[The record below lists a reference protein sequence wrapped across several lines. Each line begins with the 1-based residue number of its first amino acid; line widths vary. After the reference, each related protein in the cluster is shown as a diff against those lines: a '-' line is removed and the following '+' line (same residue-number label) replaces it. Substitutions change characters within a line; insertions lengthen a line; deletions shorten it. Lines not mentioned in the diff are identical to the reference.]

1 MKGYTL
7 KAHEEENTRIMVV
20 KIYDISGGK
29 CPECPD
35 ERELI
40 AEVDRIVEGPENKGT
55 FYEWEEANEE
65 LGRRTVKEVL
75 NKLANG
81 APYYLRGAENIFY
94 DYHTL
99 IDIDGGFKTIGI
111 TAAIRYTYTTPDKA
125 VRDKDGW
132 YVTGKDRDYYDIDGD
147 FYCTVPVWGYEARVF
162 RLGDLRNQARPEPVW
177 KGEMEGRTM
186 TEAARELYRRAR
198 MEAYITSRYRINKER
213 TDARDADAV
222 GQIRGDY
229 DDSGIV
235 WTAEITDARGRG
247 YELRIWRSDKP
258 VKTVL
263 IRHDRTTSEEKKM
276 LEGRKNKIR
285 MRNNKIRDAI
295 TSGLAKWAK
304 DISGNYLKVS
314 PLPEWIEW
322 YKGPGEERPIVLAD
336 NLIIPPDD
344 DGPDG
349 GGPDDGRPEPEA
361 EADDSNSPDGVN
373 DSPDEPGAEP
383 DIDAGSVYE
392 ARAELGARTGM
403 PAWYDAIA

>member
-1 MKGYTL
+1 MRGYTL
-7 KAHEEENTRIMVV
+7 KAHEEENTRVMVV
-20 KIYDISGGK
+20 KIYDISGK

-35 ERELI
+35 EREPI

-55 FYEWEEANEE
+55 FYELEEANEE

-81 APYYLRGAENIFY
+81 APYYLRGSENIFY

-99 IDIDGGFKTIGI
+99 IDIGGGFKTIGI

-125 VRDKDGW
+125 VEDKDGW

-198 MEAYITSRYRINKER
+198 MELYISSRYRISKER

-229 DDSGIV
+229 DDSGNV

-247 YELRIWRSDKP
+247 YELRIFRSDKP

-276 LEGRKNKIR
+276 LEGRKNGIR

-314 PLPEWIEW
+314 PLPEWTEW

-373 DSPDEPGAEP
+373 DSPDEPEPEP
-383 DIDAGSVYE
+383 DIDAGSAYE

>member
-1 MKGYTL
+1 MKGYKLET
-7 KAHEEENTRIMVV
+7 HEEENTRVMVV
-20 KIYDISGGK
+20 KIYDISGK

-35 ERELI
+35 ERDLVW
-40 AEVDRIVEGPENKGT
+40 EVDRIVEGPENKGT
-55 FYEWEEANEE
+55 FYELEEANEE
-65 LGRRTVKEVL
+65 LKRRTVKEVL

-81 APYYLRGAENIFY
+81 APYYLRGSENIFY

-99 IDIDGGFKTIGI
+99 IDLNGFKTIGI
-111 TAAIRYTYTTPDKA
+111 TATIRYTYTTPDKA

-177 KGEMEGRTM
+177 RGEMEGRTM

-222 GQIRGDY
+222 EQIREDC
-229 DDSGIV
+229 DDSGDV

-247 YELRIWRSDKP
+247 YELRIFRSDKP

-263 IRHDRTTSEEKKM
+263 VRHDRTTSEEKEM
-276 LEGRKNKIR
+276 LEKRKNEIR
-285 MRNNKIRDAI
+285 GRNNGIRSAI

-304 DISGNYLKVS
+304 DISGNYLKAS
-314 PLPEWIEW
+314 PLPEWMEW
-322 YKGPGEERPIVLAD
+322 YKGPGEERPIVLTD

-344 DGPDG
+344 NGPDG
-349 GGPDDGRPEPEA
+349 GGPDDDGPDGGQPEPEA
-361 EADDSNSPDGVN
+361 EADNSNSPEG
-373 DSPDEPGAEP
+373 PGEEP

>member
-1 MKGYTL
+1 MKGYKL
-7 KAHEEENTRIMVV
+7 EAHEEENTRVMVV
-20 KIYDISGGK
+20 KIYDISGK

-35 ERELI
+35 DRDLI

-55 FYEWEEANEE
+55 FYELEEANEE
-65 LGRRTVKEVL
+65 LKRRTVNEVL

-81 APYYLRGAENIFY
+81 APYYLRGSESIFY

-132 YVTGKDRDYYDIDGD
+132 YVTGKGRDYYDIDGD

-186 TEAARELYRRAR
+186 TEAARELYRRA
-198 MEAYITSRYRINKER
+198 MLEADIASRYRINKER

-222 GQIRGDY
+222 EQIRGDC
-229 DDSGIV
+229 DDSGNV

-247 YELRIWRSDKP
+247 YELRIFKSDKP
-258 VKTVL
+258 AKTV
-263 IRHDRTTSEEKKM
+263 IVRHDRTTSEEKEM
-276 LEGRKNKIR
+276 LEERKNEIR
-285 MRNNKIRDAI
+285 GRNNGIRSAI
-295 TSGLAKWAK
+295 TK
-304 DISGNYLKVS
+304 
-314 PLPEWIEW
+314 W

-344 DGPDG
+344 DGPDDD
-349 GGPDDGRPEPEA
+349 GPDGGQPEPEA
-361 EADDSNSPDGVN
+361 EVDNSNSPEG
-373 DSPDEPGAEP
+373 PGEEP